1 MAEFVPRSIKPKSL
15 FSKLLT
21 GFLAVIVLLV
31 AFNFVTSVYL
41 KNKIHDE
48 IVKYNELSIN
58 HTVEGYENH
67 FRLSKNMVLGLNQND
82 RWITNLNILR
92 KVKENNGYASIED
105 IKAELKTLYA
115 NPFLQFENVIIYFKN
130 DAYVVEKDGTSSA
143 EDMFGKF
150 YRSPDYPLAFWNR
163 QFDERIGLR
172 VLPASRFTE
181 TSAGI
186 ETGKGLLL
194 PMLLKPLPYNDMY
207 LIVMLDAQKLFQTH
221 NISSDQHFYIL
232 DPDGRPIYTS
242 TPNMQTEPLSAF
254 NASGHPFVKGNYYYF
269 FRKGQETGFTYVS
282 MVPNESISLQLIRL
296 NTILISLL
304 VAVALISIVASI
316 LFSRS
321 LQTPLRKIIDSMQAW
336 DTGEQ
341 QPKHGPIRE
350 FDLISHKV
358 HQMMQTNQSMT
369 QDLAQKS
376 SLLRKYALTNKL
388 KNIHMNL
395 SELREMA
402 DTGMPFMMVLFEI
415 HFKEKYTELSIDRE
429 KGTYYIREF
438 IDSVLLRSYE
448 ESVTFQMERNLVLSL
463 IFTADTGPDGV
474 NKPIEYLKNMF
485 DIEHDLYLVTIAVSP
500 LYPAASA
507 FTAAYEEM
515 TQAIR
520 QRKLLNETQV
530 IRGLQ
535 PAPEA
540 YPFTVLMEEEL
551 HTRLM
556 SGKAAA
562 VDEWIAKHLDQ
573 LVRRG
578 ASAETYWQFAKEIS
592 LQTDKTLQKLNLHS
606 QSGSGGL
613 MKPSLH
619 ALSGF
624 YSTEQF
630 QQWFEALLHPVV
642 QLIRE
647 HTEDQD
653 PITRFVIDYL
663 DAHLHE
669 DITLDFMAD
678 KLNITSGYLSTYF
691 KEKTGMNFSDYLNDL
706 RIQRAKLLLDNLE
719 LKIQD
724 VAAHVGYQNANSFI
738 RMFKRYSGITPGEYR
753 KKYASRLSVE

>member
-15 FSKLLT
+15 FSKMLT
-21 GFLAVIVLLV
+21 GFLVVIVLLV
-31 AFNFVTSVYL
+31 TFNFVTSIYL

-143 EDMFGKF
+143 QDMFGKF
-150 YRSPDYPLAFWNR
+150 YRSPDYPLSFWNR
-163 QFDERIGLR
+163 QFEERIGFR

-181 TSAGI
+181 KSAGI
-186 ETGKGLLL
+186 ETSKGLLL
-194 PMLLKPLPYNDMY
+194 PMLMKPLPYNDMY
-207 LIVMLDAQKLFQTH
+207 LIVMLDAQKLFQIH

-232 DPDGRPIYTS
+232 DPDGHPIYTS
-242 TPNMQTEPLSAF
+242 TPDMPIEPLSAF
-254 NASGHPFVKGNYYYF
+254 DTTGQPVMKGHYYYF

-282 MVPNESISLQLIRL
+282 MVPTESISLQLIRL

-304 VAVALISIVASI
+304 IVVALVSIAASVV
-316 LFSRS
+316 FSRS

-336 DTGEQ
+336 DTGEGQ
-341 QPKHGPIRE
+341 SKHGPIRE

-358 HQMMQTNQSMT
+358 NQMMQTNKSMT
-369 QDLAQKS
+369 QDLAHKT

-395 SELREMA
+395 AELREMA
-402 DTGMPFMMVLFEI
+402 DTSMPFMILLFEI
-415 HFKEKYTELSIDRE
+415 HFKEQYAELGIDQE

-463 IFTADTGPDGV
+463 IFTADTEQGSV
-474 NKPIEYLKNMF
+474 NQPIDYLKNMF
-485 DIEHDLYLVTIAVSP
+485 DIEHDLYLVTMAVSP
-500 LYPAASA
+500 LYPASSA
-507 FTAAYEEM
+507 FTTAYEEM
-515 TQAIR
+515 TQVIK
-520 QRKLLNETQV
+520 QRKLLNLTQV
-530 IRGLQ
+530 IHGKQ
-535 PAPEA
+535 SIPEP
-540 YPFTVLMEEEL
+540 YPFTVLMEEEF

-556 SGKAAA
+556 SGHEEA
-562 VDEWIAKHLDQ
+562 VYEWVAKHLEQ
-573 LVRRG
+573 LGKRG
-578 ASAETYWQFAKEIS
+578 APVEAYWQFAKEVS
-592 LQTDKTLQKLNLHS
+592 LQTDKSLQKLNLHG
-606 QSGSGGL
+606 QRGSGIV
-613 MKPSLH
+613 KPSFH
-619 ALSGF
+619 MLSGF

-630 QQWFEALLHPVV
+630 QEWFAALLQPVI
-642 QLIRE
+642 QLVRE

-669 DITLDFMAD
+669 DITLDLMAD
-678 KLNITSGYLSTYF
+678 KLNITPGYLSTYF

>member
-15 FSKLLT
+15 FGKMLT

-67 FRLSKNMVLGLNQND
+67 FRLSKNIVLGLNQND
-82 RWITNLNILR
+82 RWMTNLNILR

-105 IKAELKTLYA
+105 IRSELKALYS
-115 NPFLQFENVIIYFKN
+115 NPFLQFENVIIYFRN

-150 YRSPDYPLAFWNR
+150 YRSGDYPLSFWNR
-163 QFDERIGLR
+163 QFDERIGFR

-181 TSAGI
+181 KSAGV
-186 ETGKGLLL
+186 ETDKGLLL
-194 PMLLKPLPYNDMY
+194 PMLMKPMPYNDMY
-207 LIVMLDAQKLFQTH
+207 MIVMLDAQKLFQIH

-232 DPDGRPIYTS
+232 DPDGRPIYTT
-242 TPNMQTEPLSAF
+242 TPDMPIEPLSAF
-254 NASGHPFVKGNYYYF
+254 DPAKSSVMKGHYYYF
-269 FRKGQETGFTYVS
+269 FRKGPETGFTYVS
-282 MVPNESISLQLIRL
+282 MVPAESISLQLVRL

-304 VAVALISIVASI
+304 AAAALVSIAASV

-321 LQTPLRKIIDSMQAW
+321 LHTPLRKIIDSLQAW
-336 DTGEQ
+336 DTGEP

-350 FDLISHKV
+350 FDLIGHKV
-358 HQMMQTNQSMT
+358 DQMMQTNKSIT
-369 QDLAQKS
+369 QDLAHKT

-395 SELREMA
+395 AELREMA
-402 DTGMPFMMVLFEI
+402 DNNMPFMILLFEI
-415 HFKEKYTELSIDRE
+415 HFKEKYAELSIDQE
-429 KGTYYIREF
+429 KGTYYIREC

-463 IFTADTGPDGV
+463 IFTADTGPDSV
-474 NKPIEYLKNMF
+474 SQPIDYLKNMF
-485 DIEHDLYLVTIAVSP
+485 DVEHDLYLVTMAVSP

-507 FTAAYEEM
+507 FTEAYEEM
-515 TQAIR
+515 TQAIK
-520 QRKLLNETQV
+520 QRRLLDETQV
-530 IRGLQ
+530 IRGVQ
-535 PAPEA
+535 PAPEP

-556 SGKAAA
+556 SGREEA
-562 VDEWIAKHLDQ
+562 VGEWIAKHVEQ
-573 LVRRG
+573 LGRRG
-578 ASAETYWQFAKEIS
+578 ASIEAYRQFAKEVA
-592 LQTDKTLQKLNLHS
+592 LQTDKTLQKLNLHG
-606 QSGSGGL
+606 QRGGASAQ
-613 MKPSLH
+613 PSLCG
-619 ALSGF
+619 LSAV
-624 YSTEQF
+624 YSAEQLK
-630 QQWFEALLHPVV
+630 QWFAALLQPAV
-642 QLIRE
+642 QLIRR

-669 DITLDFMAD
+669 DITLDLMAD
-678 KLNITSGYLSTYF
+678 KLKITPGYLSTYF

-753 KKYASRLSVE
+753 KKYASRLTAE